1 MCKFSKIFAHT
12 RSVILSY
19 IELYFVLCFSTT
31 TTASLMYVNNTTET
45 PLVTGSLSSN
55 REFSIYE
62 MSFYWYKVVGA
73 FFVWISA
80 IPLSYIWKRDKEE
93 KMNPKLY
100 SPFVKRF
107 LSQPFMEKEEVPLR
121 TPHPSLIDD
130 HAKILITEK
139 ENGNSIKS

>member
-1 MCKFSKIFAHT
+1 M
-12 RSVILSY
+12 
-19 IELYFVLCFSTT
+19 
-31 TTASLMYVNNTTET
+31 ASLTSVNNTTET

-62 MSFYWYKVVGA
+62 ISFYWYKVFGA

-107 LSQPFMEKEEVPLR
+107 LSQPVMEKEEVPLR
-121 TPHPSLIDD
+121 TPHPSLIDGN
-130 HAKILITEK
+130 ATILITEK